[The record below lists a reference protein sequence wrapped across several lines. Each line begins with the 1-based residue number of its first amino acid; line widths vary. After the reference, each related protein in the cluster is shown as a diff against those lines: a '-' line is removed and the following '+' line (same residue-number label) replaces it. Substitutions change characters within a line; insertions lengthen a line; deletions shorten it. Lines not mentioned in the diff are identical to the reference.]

1 MGRSVDA
8 RLFEGPIVTGCDCPV
23 CGAALHE
30 VVYEGTTILACLV
43 CGGRGLNHEQ
53 VETILARREAGF
65 TPEQKRL
72 AEAFKTAHRHLAP
85 SGPAGVPAQGLP
97 PAVAPRDTALACP
110 QCKDPMRRDT
120 WTARHPVPVDRC
132 ARCDLVWFD
141 HNQLEVLQILVEQ
154 ETG

>member
-1 MGRSVDA
+1 MDA
-8 RLFEGPIVTGCDCPV
+8 RLFEGALVTGCDCPV

-30 VVYEGTTILACLV
+30 VVYEGTTILACLI
-43 CGGRGLNHEQ
+43 CGGRALNHEQ

-72 AEAFKTAHRHLAP
+72 AHAFKTAHLHLAP
-85 SGPAGVPAQGLP
+85 PQPADDPVPGSP
-97 PAVAPRDTALACP
+97 PAVAPRETALACP
-110 QCKDPMRRDT
+110 QCRTPMRRGP

-132 ARCDLVWFD
+132 SRCDLVWFD
-141 HNQLEVLQILVEQ
+141 HDELEVLQILVEG